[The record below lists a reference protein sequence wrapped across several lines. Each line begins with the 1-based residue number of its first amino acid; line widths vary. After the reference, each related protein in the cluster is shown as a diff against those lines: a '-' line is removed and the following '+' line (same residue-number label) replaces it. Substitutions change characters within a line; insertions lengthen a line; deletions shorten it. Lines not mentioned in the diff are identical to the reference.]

1 MMPSATLTVV
11 SKSTAWD
18 GNPLEQAQFE
28 PDAMSLDGRQF
39 LARFLPAPKIDASW
53 YCRPFA
59 TIAFVAK
66 FRVKV
71 SGLERSSRAGF
82 VPETALVEPQLPQCS
97 FGDLRRTSVIGFKS

>member
-11 SKSTAWD
+11 STSTIWER
-18 GNPLEQAQFE
+18 LERAQFE
-28 PDAMSLDGRQF
+28 AGYDVTAVNFSQVSCRRRKLMTVMGIAAHSLP
-39 LARFLPAPKIDASW
+39 L
-53 YCRPFA
+53 
-59 TIAFVAK
+59 IAFVAK

-82 VPETALVEPQLPQCS
+82 VPETALLEPQLPQCS